1 MNDTAPG
8 PSLVDV
14 RDAWDVAPTLGVRAE
29 DFGALA
35 YDGPTRRLLVIRSAA
50 LAATLSALADQA
62 SVAAAMTQAGVAA
75 ANQPAILAGLNALAG
90 RGLLQPR
97 SPADGP
103 VSAPAHPSTNGLSA
117 PPAQSAPRPAALPP
131 TTFQPAHGQADPKPA
146 PGEVTIA
153 DECER
158 GTRAPICITWE
169 LTYACNLA
177 CTHCLSSSGRR
188 DERELTTQQAEAFID
203 ELQRMNVFYANI
215 GGGEP
220 TLRADFWHL
229 IDYATQH
236 SVGIKFSTNGHRLTP
251 ARARELAQQPS
262 VDVQVSLD
270 GATAQVNDAIRGAGS
285 FATATRALGHLA
297 DAGFPNPKLSV
308 VMTRQN
314 ISQLD
319 AFAAL
324 ADRFGATL
332 RLTRLRPSG
341 RAVRRWDDLRPSRDQ
356 LRSLH
361 EWLLQHGQNVL
372 TGDSFFHL
380 SAFGERLPGMN
391 VCGAG
396 RVVCLIDPVGDVYAC
411 PFALDEA
418 FRAGNICWDG
428 GFERVWTD
436 ATLFHT
442 LRTPSVSS
450 GCAHCPALDACRGGC
465 VAAKFFTGL
474 PLDGPDPECVAGR
487 ADGAMGRERLLPIVA
502 IDHSRRSDQRSVPPR
517 RGTPVTK
524 PCSTDPL
531 QPDGWR

>member
-1 MNDTAPG
+1 MNDTVPG
-8 PSLVDV
+8 QPLVDV
-14 RDAWDVAPTLGVRAE
+14 RHAWDVAPTLGVRAE

-35 YDGPTRRLLVIRSAA
+35 YDGPTRRLLIIRSAA
-50 LAATLSALADQA
+50 LAATLNALADHA

-97 SPADGP
+97 SPATHPDSALSQPTTNGI
-103 VSAPAHPSTNGLSA
+103 SAPSPQVN
-117 PPAQSAPRPAALPP
+117 PRPATPLPTAGRAGP
-131 TTFQPAHGQADPKPA
+131 YSGPARREA
-146 PGEVTIA
+146 TIA
-153 DECER
+153 QECER

-169 LTYACNLA
+169 LTYGCNLA
-177 CTHCLSSSGRR
+177 CAHCLSSSGRR
-188 DERELTTQQAEAFID
+188 DERELTTEQAEAFID
-203 ELQRMNVFYANI
+203 DLQRMNVFYANI

-220 TLRADFWHL
+220 TLRHDFWHL
-229 IDYATQH
+229 IDYATQR

-251 ARARELAQQPS
+251 ARARDLAQQPS

-297 DAGFPNPKLSV
+297 DAGFSNPKLSV

-314 ISQLD
+314 IGQLD

-324 ADRFGATL
+324 AERFGATL

-341 RAVRRWDDLRPSRDQ
+341 RAVSRWDDLRPTRDQ

-361 EWLLQHGQNVL
+361 EWLLEHGENVL

-418 FRAGNICWDG
+418 FRAGNIGSDG
-428 GFERVWTD
+428 GFERVWTQS
-436 ATLFHT
+436 ALFHT
-442 LRTPSVSS
+442 LRTPKAAA

-487 ADGAMGRERLLPIVA
+487 ADGAMATERLLPIVS
-502 IDHSRRSDQRSVPPR
+502 IDHSRRSDQPSGPPR
-517 RGTPVTK
+517 PRPPVTK

-531 QPDGWR
+531 EPAGWR